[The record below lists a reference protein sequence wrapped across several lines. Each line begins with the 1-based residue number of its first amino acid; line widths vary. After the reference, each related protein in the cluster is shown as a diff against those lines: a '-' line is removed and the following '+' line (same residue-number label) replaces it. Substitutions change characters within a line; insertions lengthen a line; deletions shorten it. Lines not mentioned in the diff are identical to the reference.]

1 MEDYEKPTGVM
12 IDFLKELSTL
22 LEKYKIEIT
31 AADEWTGYAECG
43 QDIQIRVDSD
53 FMAYPFF
60 SIPFGKY
67 LSKESIQESLND

>member
-31 AADEWTGYAECG
+31 AADEWGGYAECG
-43 QDIQIRVDSD
+43 EDIQIRVETDGTET
-53 FMAYPFF
+53 FF